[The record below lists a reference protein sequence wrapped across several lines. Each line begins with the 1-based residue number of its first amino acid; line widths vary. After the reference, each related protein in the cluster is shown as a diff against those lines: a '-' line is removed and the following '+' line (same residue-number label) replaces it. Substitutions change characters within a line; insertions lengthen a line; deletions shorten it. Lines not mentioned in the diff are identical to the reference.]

1 MDLPMR
7 VLSAVALLAAF
18 VPIPAHACASCGCTF
33 TSDWLSQGLVTQP
46 GQAVTIRYDYI
57 PQSRLQSGTDPIDF
71 KTVVLPPAREIERR
85 TDNHYLTFAYDRQ
98 FASDWGINVALP
110 VIWRPHRTIAEDKT
124 EETRSNGKGIGDMR
138 VQLRWQ
144 GLSRP
149 GSVTGLQVGLILP
162 TGPFH
167 RTFSSGPGAGET
179 IDRGLQPG
187 TGTVQTLLG
196 AYHYRRL
203 GSNVALIV
211 QGQVTVPLAKR
222 EGFRPGMVGE
232 ASLSLQYLDL
242 KLGSTRGRLIPEIQI
257 NTRISGH
264 ESGLASDRENSGGEQ
279 VYFAPGLN
287 AKVTPTLSL
296 YAQVQVPLYQRVSGY
311 QLVPRV
317 IGSTGLQARF

>member
-1 MDLPMR
+1 MR
-7 VLSAVALLAAF
+7 VLTAAALCAALS
-18 VPIPAHACASCGCTF
+18 PMPAYACASCGCTF

-46 GQAVTIRYDYI
+46 GQAITIRYDYI
-57 PQSRLQSGTDPIDF
+57 PQSRLQSGTDPIDI
-71 KTVVLPPAREIERR
+71 KTVELPPEREIERR

-110 VIWRPHRTIAEDKT
+110 IIWRPHRTIAEDT
-124 EETRSNGKGIGDMR
+124 STETRSNGKGIGDVR
-138 VQLRWQ
+138 LQVRWQ

-149 GSVTGLQVGLILP
+149 GSVTGLQAGLVLP
-162 TGPFH
+162 TEPFH
-167 RTFSSGPGAGET
+167 RTFSSGPGAGEE

-187 TGTVQTLLG
+187 TGTVQALFG

-203 GSNVALIV
+203 GSKVALIV
-211 QGQVTVPLAKR
+211 QGQVTVPLDKR
-222 EGFRPGMVGE
+222 EGFRPGTVGE

-242 KLGSTRGRLIPEIQI
+242 KLGSTRGRLIPEIQL

-264 ESGLASDRENSGGEQ
+264 ESGLASDQENSGGEQ
-279 VYFAPGLN
+279 VYIAPGLN
-287 AKVTPTLSL
+287 AKLTPTLSF

-317 IGSTGLQARF
+317 IGSTGVQVRF